1 MLELHRHS
9 DARAFL
15 SRAEPWLVTREIEH
29 GVVLQSARQA
39 RADDSRYE
47 RPIYWAT
54 IEEAGQLVGC
64 AYRTPPFK
72 VGVTALPDAAI
83 GPIVADL
90 AATYPGPIGGFSGPD
105 PTVSILASA
114 WVERRGGSWSVN
126 TRGRLM
132 SFSGGVNDDGAGKK
146 GVLRLANVN
155 DTALAQSWGA
165 AASIDSGITALDG
178 NLCVELIRAKLLYF
192 FVDDRARCMVG
203 LLRETRDSV
212 AVGIIYTPATFRAQ
226 GYGTA
231 ALRAL
236 SRLLDERGV
245 KNRYL
250 WIDPKSDAAQA
261 LAAKLGCSFV
271 YDSLDID
278 CAEGRHA

>member
-1 MLELHRHS
+1 MLELHRHP

-15 SRAEPWLVTREIEH
+15 TRAEPWLVTREIEH
-29 GVVLQSARQA
+29 AGVLQSARQA

-54 IEEAGQLVGC
+54 LEDSDRLVGC

-72 VGVTALPDAAI
+72 VGVTLLPDAAI
-83 GPIVADL
+83 GPLVADL

-105 PTVSILASA
+105 PTVTAIASA

-132 SFSGGVNDDGAGKK
+132 SFSGAADADGASKK
-146 GVLRLANVN
+146 GVLRLADAR

-165 AASIDSGITALDG
+165 AASIDSGIAALDG

-192 FVDDRARCMVG
+192 FADDRARCMIG

-212 AVGIIYTPATFRAQ
+212 AVGIVYTPATFRAQ

-236 SRLLDERGV
+236 NRLLDERGV

-250 WIDPKSDAAQA
+250 WIDPKSDGAQA
-261 LAAKLGCSFV
+261 LASKLGCKFV
-271 YDSLDID
+271 FDSLDID
-278 CAEGRHA
+278 CA

>member
-1 MLELHRHS
+1 MLELHRHT

-15 SRAEPWLVTREIEH
+15 TRAEPWLLTREIEH

-54 IEEAGQLVGC
+54 LEEEGRLVGC

-83 GPIVADL
+83 APLVADL
-90 AATYPGPIGGFSGPD
+90 AATYPGNIGGFSGPD

-114 WVERRGGSWSVN
+114 WVEQRGGSWSVN

-132 SFSGGVNDDGAGKK
+132 SFSGGAADDGASKK
-146 GVLRLANVN
+146 GVLQLAGAN
-155 DTALAQSWGA
+155 DTGLAQSWGA
-165 AASIDSGITALDG
+165 AASIDSGIAALDG
-178 NLCVELIRAKLLYF
+178 TLCVELIRAKLLYF
-192 FVDDRARCMVG
+192 FADDRARCMIG
-203 LLRETRDSV
+203 LLRETRESV
-212 AVGIIYTPATFRAQ
+212 AVGIVYTPATFRGQ

-236 SRLLDERGV
+236 DRLLEERGV

-250 WIDPKSDAAQA
+250 WVDPRSDGARA
-261 LAAKLGCSFV
+261 LAAKLGCRFV
-271 YDSLDID
+271 CDSLDID
-278 CAEGRHA
+278 CA

>member
-1 MLELHRHS
+1 MLYRHP

-15 SRAEPWLVTREIEH
+15 ERAAPWLLTREIEN

-39 RADDSRYE
+39 RADDKHYE

-54 IEEAGQLVGC
+54 FEPGGQLLGC
-64 AYRTPPFK
+64 AYRTPPYK
-72 VGVTALPDAAI
+72 VGVTTLPDAAI
-83 GPIVADL
+83 APLVSDL

-105 PTVSILASA
+105 PTVTALASA

-132 SFSGGVNDDGAGKK
+132 SFSTSTADDVKK
-146 GVLRLANVN
+146 GVLRLAGAS
-155 DTALAQSWGA
+155 DMALAQSWGA
-165 AASIDSGITALDG
+165 AASIDSGIAALDG
-178 NLCVELIRAKLLYF
+178 NLCTQLLRAKLLYF
-192 FVDDRARCMVG
+192 WADDEPRCMIG

-212 AVGIIYTPATFRAQ
+212 AVGIVYTPAAFRGL
-226 GYGTA
+226 GYGTT
-231 ALRAL
+231 ALDAL
-236 SRLLDERGV
+236 NRLLDERGV

-250 WIDPKSDAAQA
+250 WIDPASDGAQA
-261 LAAKLGCSFV
+261 LAAKMGCRFV

-278 CAEGRHA
+278 CA

>member
-1 MLELHRHS
+1 MLELHRHT

-15 SRAEPWLVTREIEH
+15 LRAEPWLSTREIEH

-39 RADDSRYE
+39 RANDTGYE

-54 IEEAGQLVGC
+54 LEDAGRLVGC

-72 VGVTALPDAAI
+72 VGVTVLPDAAI
-83 GPIVADL
+83 APLVADL
-90 AATYPGPIGGFSGPD
+90 AATYSGSIGGFSGPE
-105 PTVSILASA
+105 PTVSTLASA
-114 WVERRGGSWSVN
+114 WVERRGGKWSIN

-132 SFSGGVNDDGAGKK
+132 TFSGSAGGDDVVKK
-146 GVLRLANVN
+146 GVLRLAGAS

-165 AASIDSGITALDG
+165 AASIDSGIAALDG
-178 NLCVELIRAKLLYF
+178 NLCTQLLRAKLLYF
-192 FVDDRARCMVG
+192 FGDDRPRCMIG
-203 LLRETRDSV
+203 LLRETRDSI
-212 AVGIIYTPATFRAQ
+212 AIGIVYTPAAFRGQ

-236 SRLLDERGV
+236 NHLLDERGV

-250 WIDPKSDAAQA
+250 WADAKNDGAQA
-261 LAAKLGCSFV
+261 LAKLLDCRFV

-278 CAEGRHA
+278 CA

>member
-1 MLELHRHS
+1 MLELHRHP

-15 SRAEPWLVTREIEH
+15 TRAEPWLLTREIEH

-54 IEEAGQLVGC
+54 IEDAGQLVGC

-83 GPIVADL
+83 APLVADL
-90 AATYPGPIGGFSGPD
+90 AATYPGRIGGFSGPD
-105 PTVSILASA
+105 PTVSTLATA
-114 WVERRGGSWSVN
+114 WVERRGGSWTVN

-132 SFSGGVNDDGAGKK
+132 SFSDGTSDDGATKK
-146 GVLRLANVN
+146 GVLRLADAT

-165 AASIDSGITALDG
+165 AASIDSGIAALDG

-192 FVDDRARCMVG
+192 FADDRARCMIA
-203 LLRETRDSV
+203 LLRETRESV
-212 AVGIIYTPATFRAQ
+212 AVGIVYTPATFRGQ

-236 SRLLDERGV
+236 NRLLDERGV

-250 WIDPKSDAAQA
+250 WIDPRSDGAQA
-261 LAAKLGCSFV
+261 LAAKLGCRFV
-271 YDSLDID
+271 FDSLDID
-278 CAEGRHA
+278 CD

>member
-1 MLELHRHS
+1 MLELHRHT

-15 SRAEPWLVTREIEH
+15 TRAEHWLLTREIEH

-54 IEEAGQLVGC
+54 LEEDGRLVGC

-72 VGVTALPDAAI
+72 VGVTALPEAAI
-83 GPIVADL
+83 APLVADL
-90 AATYPGPIGGFSGPD
+90 AATYPGTISGFSGPD

-114 WVERRGGSWSVN
+114 WVEQRGGSWSLN

-132 SFSGGVNDDGAGKK
+132 SFTGGAADDGASKK
-146 GVLRLANVN
+146 GVLRLADAN

-165 AASIDSGITALDG
+165 AASIDSGIAALDG
-178 NLCVELIRAKLLYF
+178 NLCVQLIRAKLLYF
-192 FVDDRARCMVG
+192 FADDRARCMIG
-203 LLRETRDSV
+203 LLRETRESV
-212 AVGIIYTPATFRAQ
+212 AVGIVYTPATFRGQ
-226 GYGTA
+226 GYATA

-236 SRLLDERGV
+236 DRLIEERGV

-250 WIDPKSDAAQA
+250 WVDPRSDGAQA
-261 LAAKLGCSFV
+261 LAAKLGCRFV
-271 YDSLDID
+271 HDSLDID
-278 CAEGRHA
+278 CA

>member
-1 MLELHRHS
+1 MLELHRHP

-15 SRAEPWLVTREIEH
+15 TRAEPWLLTREIEH
-29 GVVLQSARQA
+29 SVVLQSARQA

-54 IEEAGQLVGC
+54 IEDAGRLVGC

-72 VGVTALPDAAI
+72 VGVTALPDAATA
-83 GPIVADL
+83 PLVADL
-90 AATYPGPIGGFSGPD
+90 AATYPGRIGGFSGPD
-105 PTVSILASA
+105 PTVSTLATA
-114 WVERRGGSWSVN
+114 WVERRGGSWTVN

-132 SFSGGVNDDGAGKK
+132 SFSDGTSDDGATKK
-146 GVLRLANVN
+146 GVLRLADAT

-165 AASIDSGITALDG
+165 AASIDSGIAALDG

-192 FVDDRARCMVG
+192 FADDRARCMIA
-203 LLRETRDSV
+203 LLRETRESV
-212 AVGIIYTPATFRAQ
+212 AVGIVYTPATFRGQ

-236 SRLLDERGV
+236 NRLLDERGV

-250 WIDPKSDAAQA
+250 WIDPRSDGAQA
-261 LAAKLGCSFV
+261 LAAKLGCRFV
-271 YDSLDID
+271 FDSLDID
-278 CAEGRHA
+278 CD